1 MSIIE
6 NILLSIGVL
15 VLAISTIYLILEY
28 IIDII
33 IDSKKINGERIINT
47 NTKDEKTY
55 EIKHKISP
63 KLMNFKK
70 LLNKNSIYAK
80 LGLFIGIGLVGVHLG
95 KISITMVNETLNNI
109 RSFK

>member
-15 VLAISTIYLILEY
+15 VLAISTIYLILEF

-47 NTKDEKTY
+47 NTKDE
-55 EIKHKISP
+55 
-63 KLMNFKK
+63 
-70 LLNKNSIYAK
+70 
-80 LGLFIGIGLVGVHLG
+80 
-95 KISITMVNETLNNI
+95 
-109 RSFK
+109 